1 MGIAFD
7 ANPAVVFAIA
17 MGASVMIFFT
27 VRLLLSTLYDITLVR
42 WHWFKQCTEKVKM
55 RGVPLIAKYGLIG
68 LVAFVA
74 IPLPGTGVCGATLL
88 SWLLGIKWQVSLL
101 AILPGAAISN
111 GIIALSV
118 LGIVQGINLTG

>member
-1 MGIAFD
+1 MGTPFY

-17 MGASVMIFFT
+17 MGASVIIFFT
-27 VRLLLSTLYDITLVR
+27 VRLLLSTLYDTTLVR
-42 WHWFKQCTEKVKM
+42 WHWIKLCTEKVKM
-55 RGVPLIAKYGLIG
+55 RGVPLIAKYGFIG

-101 AILPGAAISN
+101 AILPGAAVSN
-111 GIIALSV
+111 GIIALSS
-118 LGIVQGINLTG
+118 LGIMQGINLTG